1 MAHNLRVWDLEKNKF
16 LNLVV
21 FCLFETV
28 LADMWNPSLAE
39 FEKRSHKLTPGQ
51 FFALPKGMKNNV
63 VLGKCYENNKC
74 CL

>member
-1 MAHNLRVWDLEKNKF
+1 MTNDSQSENLGFGKKKF

-28 LADMWNPSLAE
+28 FADMWNPSLAE

-51 FFALPKGMKNNV
+51 FFALPKGIK
-63 VLGKCYENNKC
+63 KT
-74 CL
+74 